1 MAIYKSFSV
10 SAFEMQGGIFPL
22 AKKSEV
28 ETVWC
33 SGLLSE
39 AQGEDTDTKRQGEL
53 GGVTCIESL
62 CQTGKRQSREGTVH
76 QKCSGKYLGFGC
88 RDVWDQKY
96 KQTVLSIADIIR

>member
-39 AQGEDTDTKRQGEL
+39 AQGEDTDTKRRRT
-53 GGVTCIESL
+53 GGSYM
-62 CQTGKRQSREGTVH
+62 H
-76 QKCSGKYLGFGC
+76 
-88 RDVWDQKY
+88 
-96 KQTVLSIADIIR
+96 

>member
-1 MAIYKSFSV
+1 
-10 SAFEMQGGIFPL
+10 
-22 AKKSEV
+22 
-28 ETVWC
+28 
-33 SGLLSE
+33 
-39 AQGEDTDTKRQGEL
+39 
-53 GGVTCIESL
+53 L